1 MASGTIKGSFT
12 GTATSNVYPEIRWRS
27 TSNVTANTSS
37 VTAELW
43 FIKVSSYWYPYN
55 LSGYSC
61 GININGNNASTT
73 ATIDMRSVNSQ
84 RIWSR
89 TVTVAHNADGAKSI
103 TISSGGNTG
112 LNLGSVSVS
121 GTAKLDSIPRASDF
135 GTITGNQI
143 GSAVTIA
150 ISRASG
156 SFTHDVSMKLGG
168 ATVSTTGAGTSASL
182 TPALST
188 FCGQLPK
195 ATSGSATITLT
206 TKNGSTVVGTKTK
219 TITLYV
225 PTSVVPSISSFSVSE
240 GGSGVSSAG
249 LGANTFVQN
258 KSRLD
263 MTAYAIGAHGST
275 IVDYTFS
282 YNGSSQGGTVGRQF
296 MAGDT
301 NGTKEVKVV
310 VTDSRGRKAERKFD
324 VTVLAYVAPRINKF
338 VVYRVDNS
346 NVVKADISYTVT
358 NINSKGGQWYIDKL
372 LGSTWTLTNSGTM
385 TTTYSA
391 NGITVV
397 GTYDVG
403 KSFSFRTNLHDAFG
417 FGATSLANISTAKTL
432 LDLDKDI
439 GIGVGKIRERG
450 VLDVGGDSYFSGNI
464 FMSSSKT
471 IQGGGGFWN
480 GYLPPGDMKQSS
492 YWHQTVF
499 PKGYSLWGKTPD
511 TGQIGNP
518 NDDNG
523 YALVTVFKENYAE
536 SEFTVMYYN
545 QPNGRVFRLG
555 GNYTNSRLSFYELYS
570 QASPSI
576 NVGTM
581 YEAGRRVHADW
592 TPPELWTGA
601 TYMGANQT
609 ANPSKSLANCR
620 NGWMLVWSDYT
631 NGVANNYDWV
641 FTPIPKTAISAG
653 VNGMHAVVANSNAP
667 NAPMLSKYI
676 YIGTGTSIVGQANN
690 TLAGLDNIVLR
701 KVYEW

>member
-73 ATIDMRSVNSQ
+73 ATIDMRSVSSQ
-84 RIWSR
+84 RIWTR

-112 LNLGSVSVS
+112 LNLGNVSVS

-263 MTAYAIGAHGST
+263 MTAGASGAHGST

-310 VTDSRGRKAERKFD
+310 VTDSRGRKAERKFN
-324 VTVLAYVAPRINKF
+324 VTVLAYVAPRIHKF

-391 NGITVV
+391 NGITIV

-450 VLDVGGDSYFSGNI
+450 VLDVAGDTYLKGYTTITSGSTSGSGNDAI
-464 FMSSSKT
+464 LHLNRTNATPVAVFASNGTVGDFTMNLYNQTGAWTRAHFFKHSGRIELNGDLSV
-471 IQGGGGFWN
+471 GGEITSN
-480 GYLPPGDMKQSS
+480 NRP
-492 YWHQTVF
+492 
-499 PKGYSLWGKTPD
+499 
-511 TGQIGNP
+511 IR
-518 NDDNG
+518 
-523 YALVTVFKENYAE
+523 A
-536 SEFTVMYYN
+536 SEFYA
-545 QPNGRVFRLG
+545 NG
-555 GNYTNSRLSFYELYS
+555 
-570 QASPSI
+570 A
-576 NVGTM
+576 
-581 YEAGRRVHADW
+581 RVHADW
-592 TPPELWTGA
+592 TPPLLWSGTL
-601 TYMGANQT
+601 YMT
-609 ANPSKSLANCR
+609 ETHFANPSKSISSCR
-620 NGWMLVWSDYT
+620 NGWVLYWSDYT
-631 NGVANNYDWV
+631 SGVANNYDWNMT
-641 FTPIPKTAISAG
+641 FIPKSA
-653 VNGMHAVVANSNAP
+653 VTQNINGFHAVVGTDSNQAP
-667 NAPMLSKYI
+667 ISKYLYFRDTQI
-676 YIGTGTSIVGQANN
+676 LGASGNSSGNRGNA
-690 TLAGLDNIVLR
+690 VLR
-701 KVYEW
+701 AIYEW

>member
-12 GTATSNVYPEIRWRS
+12 GTSTANVYPEIRWRS

-43 FIKVSSYWYPYN
+43 FIKVNSYWYPYN

-61 GININGNNASTT
+61 GININGSNASTT

-84 RIWSR
+84 RIWTR
-89 TVTVAHNADGAKSI
+89 TVTVAHNADGNKSI

-150 ISRASG
+150 ISRASS

-195 ATSGSATITLT
+195 TTSGSATITLT
-206 TKNGSTVVGTKTK
+206 TKNGNTVVGTKTK

-225 PTSVVPSISSFSVSE
+225 PTSVVPSISTFNVVE
-240 GGSGVSSAG
+240 GISGVSAAG
-249 LGANTFVQN
+249 LSANTFVQN

-263 MTAYAIGAHGST
+263 MTSSASGIYGST

-296 MAGDT
+296 MAGNT
-301 NGTKEVKVV
+301 SGVKEVKVV

-338 VVYRVDNS
+338 VVYRVNNTD
-346 NVVKADISYTVT
+346 VVKADVSYTVT
-358 NINSKGGQWYIDKL
+358 NINSKGGKWYIDKL

-385 TTTYSA
+385 TTTYAA

-417 FGATSLANISTAKTL
+417 VGATSLANISTAKTL

-450 VLDVGGDSYFSGNI
+450 VLDVGGDSYFNGTVAVKSRTNNTGDEWLMSFERKSSTNRLALLTTSKEEEHLRLHFYDKNGTWQTNHSFSQGGNVALGGTLNVASDTSLQGSLGVAKHIWSGSTIEAVGAIRGAVEYGSLAYPTGFDSYSGNN
-464 FMSSSKT
+464 
-471 IQGGGGFWN
+471 W
-480 GYLPPGDMKQSS
+480 L
-492 YWHQTVF
+492 
-499 PKGYSLWGKTPD
+499 GKTSRVVQLSARIKN
-511 TGQIGNP
+511 TNAF
-518 NDDNG
+518 NG
-523 YALVTVFKENYAE
+523 HDAEVHLATLPSGFRPQTEFNAVMQGSVRAVFLM
-536 SEFTVMYYN
+536 SIR
-545 QPNGRVFRLG
+545 PNGLI
-555 GNYTNSRLSFYELYS
+555 TLSRYRNDGSAYLTV
-570 QASPSI
+570 P
-576 NVGTM
+576 
-581 YEAGRRVHADW
+581 AGSW
-592 TPPELWTGA
+592 LNCNA
-601 TYMGANQT
+601 TF
-609 ANPSKSLANCR
+609 
-620 NGWMLVWSDYT
+620 LV
-631 NGVANNYDWV
+631 
-641 FTPIPKTAISAG
+641 
-653 VNGMHAVVANSNAP
+653 
-667 NAPMLSKYI
+667 
-676 YIGTGTSIVGQANN
+676 
-690 TLAGLDNIVLR
+690 
-701 KVYEW
+701 